1 MKLRSSPSANKLFLR
16 CTARHGR
23 SKISKVF
30 YGFFLIF
37 SLLLANSVFSGLGQ
51 PFVNDIPKA
60 SAQLDMSN
68 ALFANPGT
76 SDFLSYAI
84 AIMPT
89 IQGANLN
96 VSDIAGSKNC
106 DLLVPVTYID
116 AGCMTSL
123 PLLTPFNAQYNT
135 TVPINQTVLYSEY
148 NQSSTL
154 GLSIGLSS
162 DNVTAGDTQTV
173 TVTVSDQNYT
183 EPIVGA
189 AVIANV
195 TDSYYEPVYEN
206 SGITDEMGQASFP
219 FEIPIDA
226 VSGFYEVLVTA
237 SADGYDNATSS
248 TTFEVIG
255 TDDFLYDNST
265 FDDYSN
271 DNYNYDDGSSS
282 SSSDDNND
290 YTSPTVKSVDPNDE
304 QDNVP
309 LNTEIKVTF
318 DEKMDQ
324 DTLDERSLLIFNL
337 DNTNDPHVRNA
348 NPSSKSVT
356 YTLDEDLEP
365 GTRYEAELSFD
376 IQDQDGNYLDCT
388 DSNDVDSSCRWQ
400 FDTTGTSTS
409 ARIILTP
416 TSGAVGTPVTV
427 TGTDFDPSSSVTIE
441 FDTNTL
447 TTVTTDSNGD
457 FDAVFEVPLSASSG
471 PHTVRASDGSN
482 SSSATFTVTSGI
494 DKIILT
500 PTSGPIGTPVTVTGT
515 DFDPSS
521 SVTIEFD
528 TNTLTTVTTDSNGD
542 FSADFIVPLS
552 ALSGPHIVTASDG
565 SDSSSAT
572 FTVTPGIILA
582 PSTGPVG
589 TSVTISGTNFGAN
602 STITVTFAENTVST
616 VPEIVTTD
624 NNGDFSANFTVPT
637 SSNGT
642 HTVTASDPSSNS
654 ASKSFTVTPA
664 GTLSAKQQ
672 LSTTNGTTL
681 NNISSTEA
689 PSNQSDSTNAT
700 NGTLQDEPNIT
711 IRDPSKMSLESLTDT
726 ENQTSASNSSE
737 GGPGVLDSE
746 NETKSDTYSGESLS
760 KVKNERSQ
768 DKSITGQ
775 PKTEVNVSD
784 SESESEVS
792 NETSQDKSIT
802 GHIITKQT
810 SDNRLDISET
820 RKQQDRENRGS
831 SEKVEPKSD
840 KKIDSSDVNNPPV
853 AINDK
858 GTTSIDVP
866 VKVSIL
872 GNDKDTDK
880 DKLKIM
886 GLSPPKRGTVVTNDD
901 GTITYIPKKSW
912 AGTEVFSYTI
922 SDGHGGI
929 AASTVEVV
937 VQPDRVNNYAP
948 KAQDDGIS
956 VNENTPLKITLKARD
971 QDEDKLRFSIEA
983 QPSHGKI
990 AEFSSEDGTLVY
1002 LPDKDYDGKDSFKFK
1017 VSDGIADSK
1026 NAEVTI
1032 IIKNVKDS
1040 DKGQQQVE
1048 QQEQPNPPAHQ
1059 QSRSDKNNGQTS
1071 KDDNAGGDTKSSDAP
1086 SDKDNGQTSKD
1097 DNARQQKE
1105 STPPKEETDA
1115 SNQPSNEAE
1124 QQ

>member
-427 TGTDFDPSSSVTIE
+427 TGTNFDPSSSVTIE

-482 SSSATFTVTSGI
+482 SSSATFTVTS
-494 DKIILT
+494 
-500 PTSGPIGTPVTVTGT
+500 
-515 DFDPSS
+515 
-521 SVTIEFD
+521 
-528 TNTLTTVTTDSNGD
+528 
-542 FSADFIVPLS
+542 
-552 ALSGPHIVTASDG
+552 
-565 SDSSSAT
+565 
-572 FTVTPGIILA
+572 GIILA

-937 VQPDRVNNYAP
+937 VQPDRVNNHAP

>member
-427 TGTDFDPSSSVTIE
+427 TGT
-441 FDTNTL
+441 N
-447 TTVTTDSNGD
+447 
-457 FDAVFEVPLSASSG
+457 
-471 PHTVRASDGSN
+471 
-482 SSSATFTVTSGI
+482 
-494 DKIILT
+494 
-500 PTSGPIGTPVTVTGT
+500 
-515 DFDPSS
+515 FDPSS

-552 ALSGPHIVTASDG
+552 ALSGPHIVRASDG

-810 SDNRLDISET
+810 SDNRWDISET

-937 VQPDRVNNYAP
+937 VQPDRVNNHAP

>member
-416 TSGAVGTPVTV
+416 TSG
-427 TGTDFDPSSSVTIE
+427 
-441 FDTNTL
+441 
-447 TTVTTDSNGD
+447 
-457 FDAVFEVPLSASSG
+457 
-471 PHTVRASDGSN
+471 
-482 SSSATFTVTSGI
+482 
-494 DKIILT
+494 
-500 PTSGPIGTPVTVTGT
+500 PIGTPVTVTGT

-681 NNISSTEA
+681 KNISSTEA

-937 VQPDRVNNYAP
+937 VQPDRVNNHAP